1 MKEVSSF
8 EATCSQCPESAAHRT
23 KNANSLNISTVAN
36 DPNRTLGPAL
46 KSASRLAKGLTAAG
60 VGIARSDFIAPV

>member
-1 MKEVSSF
+1 LIGADRKWLA
-8 EATCSQCPESAAHRT
+8 EAQ
-23 KNANSLNISTVAN
+23 NVAN

-60 VGIARSDFIAPV
+60 VGIASIAIIGLYWN